1 MNFDDKVNL
10 ITEKIVERLLI
21 VENMEQSARPGHG
34 MNARYIY
41 HCANQKDLPSIFK
54 FGFERFY
61 FGKGVG
67 EMYGSGIYCTT
78 DLQSSIVNSYRGL
91 YGPVIVRAEVKS
103 YKNCLIWEEIIAKE
117 VYGGK
122 WRMEDQLQMMVPE
135 FINQM
140 KQLRVTGDF
149 NDGSRNVYEFIV
161 KRRERSS
168 VGARQLYLQRNN
180 FQNGGPYEKVRG
192 FVFFGSVDG
201 HTAVLKDAKNAM
213 PLEYSVDHGKTWKYA
228 RTEETLRYTKDDF
241 DSELDFGNKYAK
253 TNPVEYGY
261 SRVLDK
267 QGKTNYINKDGD
279 EISQVWLDGG
289 SDFNKVGGGEPVA
302 EIIYNGIKFY
312 LTTDGMVYQELEDDY
327 PLCSLD
333 ELPEQF

>member
-10 ITEKIVERLLI
+10 ITEKIVDRLLI
-21 VENMEQSARPGHG
+21 IEAYQHTEKPGKG
-34 MNARYIY
+34 MNEKYIY

-78 DLQSSIVNSYRGL
+78 DLYSSIVNSYRGL
-91 YGPVIVRAEVKS
+91 YGPIIVRAEVKT
-103 YKNCLIWEEIIAKE
+103 YVGCLIWEEIIAKL
-117 VYGGK
+117 VYGDK
-122 WRMEDQLQMMVPE
+122 WRMQDQLQMFVPE
-135 FINQM
+135 YIDQM
-140 KQLRVTGDF
+140 KHMSVIGDY
-149 NDGSRNVYEFIV
+149 NDGSRNMYDFIT
-161 KRRERSS
+161 RLRERNS
-168 VGARQLYLQRNN
+168 VGARQIWNQKGNFRN
-180 FQNGGPYEKVRG
+180 GSPYDKIRG
-192 FVFFGSVDG
+192 FVFYGSNDG
-201 HTAVLKDAKNAM
+201 HTAVLKDAKNAI
-213 PLEYSVDHGKTWKYA
+213 PLEYSSDHGNTWKYA
-228 RTEETLRYTKDDF
+228 RTEDTLRYTKNDF
-241 DSELDFGNKYAK
+241 DSELDYGKKYAK

-267 QGKTNYINKDGD
+267 QGKTNYINKDGE

-289 SDFNKVGGGEPVA
+289 SDFTKINEGEAIA

-312 LTTDGMVYQELEDDY
+312 LSTDGMVYQEIEDDY
-327 PLCSLD
+327 PLCSIN